1 LQANVAVQAY
11 NSAVLNAPRGG
22 HHLRRDLLLASAFTA
37 LLLAFAPPVLARYAY
52 VANSASDNVSAIDTA
67 TNQLLGSPIAAPA
80 AEYGTIA
87 ITPDGSRA
95 YVADGE
101 TDSVSVIDTATNQ
114 VIGGPITVG
123 DYPVGVAITPDG
135 KRAFVSNESS
145 DNVSVIDT
153 ATNQVRSSPITVG
166 DGPFAVAITPDGKRA
181 YVANYYG
188 GSVSVID
195 TATNQVVGSPIAVG
209 GGPDA
214 FAITPDGTRAYVINT
229 DSSDVSV
236 IDTATNAVVGSP
248 ITVGT
253 NPLGIAITPDGS
265 RAYVT
270 NSLDMSVSVI
280 DTATNQ
286 VVGGPIMVGIAPWPV
301 AITPDGKRAYVANYH
316 EGDVSVIDTV
326 TNLSTGTTITVG
338 SFPDA
343 VAIVPD
349 QPPVAS
355 FSDPFSRPGVP
366 VAFNASASSDPDG
379 SIARYDW
386 AFGDGAQA
394 LNGGPKPSHAYGMPG
409 TYKATLTLTDNEGCS
424 TSLIFTGQTAYCNG
438 SASASQTRTV
448 KVAYPGVRLIC
459 PKRAKPRVCR
469 FKLQAVSKKRN
480 GKAQSAVAKAKAKPG
495 RSVVVSLKPKKKFR
509 IKLAAAKKILVRESV
524 TIDGSKRT
532 LFTKLKVVQ

>member
-1 LQANVAVQAY
+1 
-11 NSAVLNAPRGG
+11 
-22 HHLRRDLLLASAFTA
+22 LLLASAFTA
-37 LLLAFAPPVLARYAY
+37 LLLAAFAPPVLARYAY
-52 VANSASDNVSAIDTA
+52 VANSASDNVSVIDTA
-67 TNQLLGSPIAAPA
+67 TNQLFGSPIAAPA

-114 VIGGPITVG
+114 VVGGPITVG

-145 DNVSVIDT
+145 DSVSVIDT
-153 ATNQVRSSPITVG
+153 ATNQMVGGPITVG

-188 GSVSVID
+188 DSVSVID
-195 TATNQVVGSPIAVG
+195 TATNQVVGSPTTVG

-214 FAITPDGTRAYVINT
+214 FAITPDGTRAYVVNT
-229 DSSDVSV
+229 DSSEVSV
-236 IDTATNAVVGSP
+236 IDTATNDVVGSP
-248 ITVGT
+248 IAVGT

-270 NSLDMSVSVI
+270 NSLDKSVSVI

-286 VVGGPIMVGIAPWPV
+286 VVGGPIMVGISPWPV
-301 AITPDGKRAYVANYH
+301 AITPDGKRAYVANYN

-366 VAFNASASSDPDG
+366 VAFDAAASSDPDG
-379 SIARYDW
+379 LIARYDW

-394 LNGGPKPSHAYGMPG
+394 LNGGPTPSHAYGKPG
-409 TYKATLTLTDNEGCS
+409 TYKATLTLTDSEGCS
-424 TSLIFTGQTAYCNG
+424 TSLVFTGQTAYCNG
-438 SASASQTRTV
+438 SALASQTQTV
-448 KVAYPGVRLIC
+448 KVAYPGVRVKC
-459 PKRAKPRVCR
+459 PKSAKPKGCR
-469 FKLQAVSKKRN
+469 FQVQAVIKERK
-480 GKAQSAVAKAKAKPG
+480 GKAQSAVAKARAKAG
-495 RSVVVSLKPKKKFR
+495 HFAVVSLKPKKKFR
-509 IKLAAAKKILVRESV
+509 SKLASAKKILVKETV
-524 TIDGSKRT
+524 TINGSKRT
-532 LFTKLKVVQ
+532 LFKKLKVVQ